1 MKRQLYLYLFI
12 LSALVTAFTYMYL
25 SKALSFEKK
34 KNEVEMQYIKDSI
47 AKANFIE
54 NDVQKLIPQIKEAL
68 LSYNDDPKGN
78 KFVGQEQKADQK
90 FVISEIKILNHR
102 WIKADYSDG
111 KYSGEVMLNYFVEKD
126 GKITFQTM
134 DSFINPKQQ

>member
-1 MKRQLYLYLFI
+1 
-12 LSALVTAFTYMYL
+12 MYL

-34 KNEVEMQYIKDSI
+34 KNEVEMKYIKDSI
-47 AKANFIE
+47 AKANFLVS
-54 NDVQKLIPQIKEAL
+54 DVQKLIPQIKEAL

-90 FVISEIKILNHR
+90 FVISEIKILNYR
-102 WIKADYSDG
+102 WINADFSDG
-111 KYSGEVMLNYFVEKD
+111 KYSGEVMLKYFVEKD

-134 DSFINPKQQ
+134 DSFINPKQE

>member
-134 DSFINPKQQ
+134 DSFINPKKQ